1 MFNNIRQFVKM
12 YRYSAEEAAA
22 ISANGLF
29 ANTPIDSNDSPAG
42 NNQQYCSVMN
52 TLAIAHKRDPDYG
65 CLVRY
70 SFVKGKMRRW
80 HAHNWPY
87 MSDTLHIIVPHSPC
101 PLFCPFMTFFLSLS
115 RCPTASSQRRCL
127 LCRSPT
133 KQALVVLSCSNI
145 LYSQD
150 KLQPLLVYFK
160 PW

>member
-1 MFNNIRQFVKM
+1 MFNNVRQFAKM
-12 YRYSAEEAAA
+12 YRYTAEEAAA

-70 SFVKGKMRRW
+70 SFVKGEKCDDVMHTIGLTYLTLYTILFLPR
-80 HAHNWPY
+80 PLVCPG
-87 MSDTLHIIVPHSPC
+87 MS
-101 PLFCPFMTFFLSLS
+101 FFLSLS

-127 LCRSPT
+127 L
-133 KQALVVLSCSNI
+133 
-145 LYSQD
+145 
-150 KLQPLLVYFK
+150 
-160 PW
+160 